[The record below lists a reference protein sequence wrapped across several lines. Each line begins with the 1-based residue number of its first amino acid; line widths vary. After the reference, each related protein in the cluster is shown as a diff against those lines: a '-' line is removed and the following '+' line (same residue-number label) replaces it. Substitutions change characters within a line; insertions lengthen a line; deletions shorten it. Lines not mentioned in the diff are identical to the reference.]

1 MDTLTERLERLAE
14 LQKKN
19 IEPLQ
24 NLGSSAFVAFERMA
38 RKNYEL
44 MGDMVDYAVAQSRG
58 SLEPSTPQALYE
70 RQMAEARAFAER
82 MSARTAEYVALAEQL
97 RDGMA
102 PGATTGVAA
111 RAGNAARTSVG
122 TASAGDAA
130 PDDAGVSA
138 RGDESAAGETATRKG
153 SAASGTTRGGASA
166 GAAPKRAAAKKATGK
181 KAVSKKAG
189 TKKAAGKKAGSKKAS
204 GKKAGSKKAAGKRV
218 ASKKASGKRSAA
230 KKSGSRK
237 ASSR

>member
-58 SLEPSTPQALYE
+58 SLEPSTPQGLYE

-111 RAGNAARTSVG
+111 RAGNAVRTTVG
-122 TASAGDAA
+122 TASARDAA

-138 RGDESAAGETATRKG
+138 RGDESAAVETATRKG
-153 SAASGTTRGGASA
+153 SAASGTARGGASA
-166 GAAPKRAAAKKATGK
+166 GAAPKRAAAKKAAGK
-181 KAVSKKAG
+181 KAVAKKAG
-189 TKKAAGKKAGSKKAS
+189 TKKAGSKKAS
-204 GKKAGSKKAAGKRV
+204 GKKAGSKKTAGKRA
-218 ASKKASGKRSAA
+218 ASKKASGKRSAT